1 MRRLVVPLACL
12 VFGLGACS
20 SGKSHSAATTTT
32 TTAPSVSTTSSAAPT
47 TSSTELASTS
57 TVLTTTTR
65 PACPATGSTGSRS
78 TPARQPAALLTHVA
92 VSTAP
97 CTDSVVFTFRP
108 HGTAVPSC
116 TVEYRNGPFTME
128 ASGAPVP
135 VAGTAFA
142 LVRCEPAYGYDFETG
157 QSTYTGPKR
166 LVVPVPSGHVLEVVE
181 TGDSEGVVTWV
192 VGLDKQRAFTV
203 AATGSPLRQLIV
215 TFS

>member
-1 MRRLVVPLACL
+1 MRRLVVPVACL

-20 SGKSHSAATTTT
+20 SGKNHSAATTTT
-32 TTAPSVSTTSSAAPT
+32 TQASANTTSSAAAT
-47 TSSTELASTS
+47 TSSNAVATTS
-57 TVLTTTTR
+57 TIVTTTTG
-65 PACPATGSTGSRS
+65 PVCATTGSTDLRS
-78 TPARQPAALLTHVA
+78 TPARQPAALLTYVA

-97 CTDSVVFTFRP
+97 CTAAAVFTFRE

-116 TVEYRNGPFTME
+116 TVEYHDGPFSME
-128 ASGAPVP
+128 ASGAPVS

-157 QSTYTGPKR
+157 APTYTGPKR
-166 LVVPVPSGHVLEVVE
+166 LVVPIPAGHVREVVE

-192 VGLDKQRAFTV
+192 IGLDKKRPFTI
-203 AATGSPLRQLIV
+203 AATGTPRRQLIV